1 MARILIHTLVFSPDS
16 VSTAYLMT
24 DLAHQL
30 RALGHSVSVLTTTP
44 HYNLDPATL
53 ERQPLRRRWWGLL
66 HESDCDGI
74 RVWHVT
80 TPMKGSRVGARI
92 LDYLRFHALSL
103 LAGALVTGGY
113 DLVLAPSPPLTIGV
127 VAWLLGRFRGAPSV
141 YNVQEIYPDFAIKQ
155 GLLRN
160 RMVISVLRSLERFV
174 YRRSARVVVI
184 SEQFRRIL
192 RERGVPDAKLRVIS
206 NCVDTETYHP
216 LPRRNDFSS
225 RHGLDESFVVYYG
238 GNIGLSQ
245 DWEALLH
252 AADALREMPVSFLL
266 TGDGVRRAWLEGEV
280 EQRRLHNVRFL
291 GYQPLEFMPWV
302 YASSDLGTIPMKAG
316 TSVDTFPSKI
326 YTMMA
331 CGKPVVVSADAGSE
345 LAGLVLESGCGEV
358 VAAGDR
364 DAYTHAIARAFA
376 ERDRLAEQAGR
387 GRTFVEKRYSNRATA
402 LAYNALVLEILRP

>member
-44 HYNLDPATL
+44 HYNLDPAAL
-53 ERQPLRRRWWGLL
+53 ERQPLRRRFWGLL
-66 HESDCDGI
+66 YESDCGGI
-74 RVWHVT
+74 PVWHVT
-80 TPMKGSRVGARI
+80 TPMKGARVGARI
-92 LDYLRFHALSL
+92 FDYLRFHALSM
-103 LAGALVTGGY
+103 LAGVLLTGGY

-127 VAWLLGRFRGAPSV
+127 VAWLLGCLRGAPAV

-160 RMVISVLRSLERFV
+160 RTVIAVLRWMERFV

-206 NCVDTETYHP
+206 NCVDTETYRP
-216 LPRRNDFSS
+216 LPRHNEFSRS
-225 RHGLDESFVVYYG
+225 HGLDESFVVYYG

-252 AADALREMPVSFLL
+252 AADALRERPVSFLL

-280 EQRRLHNVRFL
+280 ERRRLSNVRFL
-291 GYQPLEFMPWV
+291 GYQPLEAMPWV
-302 YASSDLGTIPMKAG
+302 YASSDLCTIPMKAG

-331 CGKPVVVSADAGSE
+331 CGKPVVISADAGSE
-345 LAGLVLESGCGEV
+345 LAWLVLEAGCGDV
-358 VAAGDR
+358 VAPGDR
-364 DAYTHAIARAFA
+364 EGYTHAIAHALA
-376 ERDRLAEQAGR
+376 ERESLTGKGHR
-387 GRTFVEKRYSNRATA
+387 GRSFVEQRYSNRATA
-402 LAYNALVLEILRP
+402 LAYHALVQETLGP